1 MSFHLEINQK
11 FRMVKK
17 SAHLAM
23 LISLEKAVWNWVEFH
38 PHEFAEIQR
47 NQNDELAK

>member
-1 MSFHLEINQK
+1 
-11 FRMVKK
+11 MVKK
-17 SAHLAM
+17 SAHLA
-23 LISLEKAVWNWVEFH
+23 LLTSLEKAIWNWIEYH